1 MELSSFF
8 EILKRY
14 LNCNPARAVCDFFE
28 YGKAKG
34 VPSESSAR
42 MWFKGK
48 RNLKL
53 SSYFDNDNQPDKD
66 GIVLYLQ
73 LKINTNWKK
82 LQNDFNDIK
91 DFDIVDRTTGDS
103 DVFFE
108 SLCYQF
114 FKIIG
119 YDIPN
124 DFWEKNKSK
133 YNTGFEETKKIAE
146 SCSSI
151 ANTHKSGN
159 SSGEILHKANDNTSV
174 SKIHINPELKCCL
187 FCCYWNGNF
196 HDGLTVR
203 DGVNGKCKVHGKII
217 LSVLGKDCDRFD
229 FDLGRVTRYEIETK
243 FLK

>member
-14 LNCNPARAVCDFFE
+14 LNCTPAHAVCDFFE
-28 YGKAKG
+28 HGKAKG

-53 SSYFDNDNQPDKD
+53 SSYFDNDNQPDYGD
-66 GIVLYLQ
+66 IVDYLKS
-73 LKINTNWKK
+73 KINTDWKK
-82 LQNDFNDIK
+82 LQNDFNGIK
-91 DFDIVDRTTGDS
+91 GFDLVDRTTGDS
-103 DVFFE
+103 DVFFM
-108 SLCYQF
+108 SLCCQF

-119 YDIPN
+119 YDIPKE
-124 DFWEKNKSK
+124 FWEKSKSI
-133 YNTGFEETKKIAE
+133 YN
-146 SCSSI
+146 SDC
-151 ANTHKSGN
+151 GN
-159 SSGEILHKANDNTSV
+159 SSDEILHKANDNTSV

-203 DGVNGKCKVHGKII
+203 DGVYGKCKVHGKVI

-229 FDLGRVTRYEIETK
+229 FDSGRVTRYEIETK
-243 FLK
+243 FPKLKN